1 MKVDD
6 ILVSWKI
13 LTFDRQLKSL
23 MSPPFRNY
31 ELDWTKASENEQAEI
46 IKILGITDDSHE
58 QEFEGTGKQSE
69 TQSVGPSCLDNRMLR
84 FRHMFVEKPLG
95 KQKTSTNDSENTCRI
110 VSGVKFNPDYFEDE
124 TGQEISRLEMKQI
137 ETGNKNIII
146 FNAEGVASIGP
157 TDICSREEWTV
168 DKVNTL
174 FNFIQVVGL
183 IYRSSWARK
192 TSSRTT
198 AMDQVVKCVF
208 PTVEN
213 MCAVLTLFRQ
223 LYANDA
229 LLENACNVYK
239 KHCNNDIKKSWL
251 DVCIDGFKQTLRGED
266 SFISLKGCTVRH
278 LLDVF
283 LYGTGLV
290 HSASEINRKRRN
302 KLSELVK
309 EHGREKVILAV
320 NSSFWTV
327 LKYAGDIF
335 DVVNQDY
342 QHWTEQKGCAKSD
355 MFDIYSLL
363 QSHSS

>member
-6 ILVSWKI
+6 IVVSWKI

-31 ELDWTKASENEQAEI
+31 ELDWTTASEIEQDEI

-58 QEFEGTGKQSE
+58 QEFEGFGKQTE
-69 TQSVGPSCLDNRMLR
+69 TLSVGPSIPDNRMLR
-84 FRHMFVEKPLG
+84 FRHMFVEKPAG
-95 KQKTSTNDSENTCRI
+95 KQKRSTNDSENTYRI
-110 VSGVKFNPDYFEDE
+110 VTGVKFNPDYFEDE

-137 ETGNKNIII
+137 ETDNKNIII
-146 FNAEGVASIGP
+146 LNAEGVASIGP
-157 TDICSREEWTV
+157 TDMHEPKEWTV
-168 DKVNTL
+168 DKANTL

-192 TSSRTT
+192 KSSMTSS
-198 AMDQVVKCVF
+198 MGSVVQCDF
-208 PTVEN
+208 PPVEN

-223 LYANDA
+223 LYAKDA

-239 KHCNNDIKKSWL
+239 KHCNNDIKKNWI
-251 DVCIDGFKQTLRGED
+251 DVCIDRFKQNLD
-266 SFISLKGCTVRH
+266 SEQAFLSLKGCTMKD
-278 LLDVF
+278 LLEVF

-290 HSASEINRKRRN
+290 HSASERNRNNRN

-309 EHGREKVILAV
+309 EHGREKMVMAV

-335 DVVNQDY
+335 HVVNQDY
-342 QHWTEQKGCAKSD
+342 RHWTEQERCAKSD

-363 QSHSS
+363 QSHSP